1 MTFLELR
8 EDQIFMFEGVRRMYR
23 KLNVEERK
31 AYAKALSATTG
42 VDLSDR
48 ELDFRVFNI
57 TDNKV
62 DTLLPDRA
70 TQEVLVV
77 GNVYQC

>member
-1 MTFLELR
+1 
-8 EDQIFMFEGVRRMYR
+8 MFEGVRRMYI

-31 AYAKALSATTG
+31 AYAKALSAATG

-48 ELDFRVFNI
+48 ELDLRVFNI

-62 DTLLPDRA
+62 DTLLPDQA

-77 GNVYQC
+77 GNVYHS

>member
-1 MTFLELR
+1 MTFLELS

-31 AYAKALSATTG
+31 AYAKALSASTG
-42 VDLSDR
+42 IDLSDG
-48 ELDFRVFNI
+48 EADLRVFNI

-62 DTLLPDRA
+62 DTLLPDQA
-70 TQEVLVV
+70 TQEVMVV
-77 GNVYQC
+77 GNVYKC